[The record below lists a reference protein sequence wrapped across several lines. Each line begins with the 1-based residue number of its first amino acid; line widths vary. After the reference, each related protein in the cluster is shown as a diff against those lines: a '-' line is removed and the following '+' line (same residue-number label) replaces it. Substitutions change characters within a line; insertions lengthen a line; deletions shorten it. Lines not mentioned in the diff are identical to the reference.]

1 MDAAVSS
8 QLDSIPRIR
17 GFLFIQIV
25 LDNCTISIQKRNKF
39 LMNKKILIGS
49 RGSKLALL
57 YAQKAKDAII
67 QNTGLSDDDII
78 IKPIST
84 KGDQVK
90 DQRLSEFGGKGL
102 FSSNIEKE
110 LQDKNI
116 DIAVHALKDLPA
128 IETDGLI
135 TDIFL
140 ERNDPKEILIS
151 KDKKKL
157 KELEEKSVVG
167 TSSYR
172 REFQIKRLRSD
183 INCKLIRGN
192 VDTRI
197 KKLKE
202 GQYDAIILSS
212 AGIKYLKLEEEIS
225 EIFPTGEIIPS
236 AGQGIIALQ
245 CREDDQEIIS
255 LLKKINHEETYKR
268 AHAERN
274 ILKVL
279 EGDCETAIGVHSI
292 IDGNN
297 IIVEAELFSLD
308 GSKRFYEKKIVKID
322 KFREVG
328 NEIGEILKTKSNNS
342 YKR

>member
-1 MDAAVSS
+1 M
-8 QLDSIPRIR
+8 
-17 GFLFIQIV
+17 
-25 LDNCTISIQKRNKF
+25 T
-39 LMNKKILIGS
+39 KKIIIGS

-57 YAQKAKDAII
+57 YAQKAKEAII
-67 QNTGLSDDDII
+67 KNSSLNDWDIV
-78 IKPIST
+78 IKSITT

-90 DQRLSEFGGKGL
+90 DSRLSEFGGKGL

-110 LQDKNI
+110 LQDKSI

-135 TDIFL
+135 TDAFL

-157 KELEEKSVVG
+157 KELDNKSIVG

-172 REFQIKRLRSD
+172 REFQIKKIRSD

-197 KKLKE
+197 KKLKD
-202 GQYDAIILSS
+202 GLYDAIILSH
-212 AGIKYLKLEEEIS
+212 AGIKYLQLENEIT
-225 EIFPTGEIIPS
+225 EIFKIEEIIPS

-245 CREDDQEIIS
+245 CREDDKETIS
-255 LLKKINHEETYKR
+255 LLKRINHEETYKR

-279 EGDCETAIGVHSI
+279 EGDCETAIGAHSI
-292 IDGNN
+292 IDGEN

-308 GSKRFYEKKIVKID
+308 GSKRFYEKKIEKID
-322 KFREVG
+322 RYKEIG
-328 NEIGEILKTKSNNS
+328 KEIGEILKTKSNNS

>member
-1 MDAAVSS
+1 M
-8 QLDSIPRIR
+8 
-17 GFLFIQIV
+17 
-25 LDNCTISIQKRNKF
+25 T
-39 LMNKKILIGS
+39 KKIIIGS

-57 YAQKAKDAII
+57 YAQKVKDAII
-67 QNTGLSDDDII
+67 QNANLKDEDIE
-78 IKPIST
+78 IKSITT
-84 KGDQVK
+84 KGDQLK
-90 DQRLSEFGGKGL
+90 DVRLSEFGGKGL

-128 IETDGLI
+128 IETDGLL
-135 TDIFL
+135 TDTFL
-140 ERNDPKEILIS
+140 KRSDPKEILIS
-151 KDKKKL
+151 RDKKKL
-157 KELEEKSVVG
+157 KELDVKSVVG

-172 REFQIKRLRSD
+172 REFQIKKIRPD
-183 INCKLIRGN
+183 VDCKLIRGN

-212 AGIKYLKLEEEIS
+212 AGIKCLKLENEIT
-225 EIFPTGEIIPS
+225 EIFSTEEIIPS

-245 CREDDQEIIS
+245 CRENDKETVS
-255 LLKKINHEETYKR
+255 LLKKINHNETYKR

-279 EGDCETAIGVHSI
+279 EGDCETAVGAHSI
-292 IDGNN
+292 IDGDN

-308 GSKRFYEKKIVKID
+308 GSKRFYEKKIVKIE
-322 KFREVG
+322 KFREIG
-328 NEIGEILKTKSNNS
+328 KEIGQILKNKSNNS